1 MRALK
6 TRLMASAVVSL
17 SPGVGHDAA
26 VCAVDK
32 STYFGFCMSEVHKR
46 HIWSHCKVKI
56 LQSLIDPKHVN
67 HDPAVAKAYNTSRKK
82 TEEDDANTKAAA
94 EAKAEAKKAIEGRKA
109 AAEAKKAEAK
119 VKAEAKKAAAEAKKE
134 AKKDKNPFAKKD
146 KKGKKKKKDDQKD
159 MAEPKPKKHKKEE
172 AEEAEPEI
180 SDIDVDGSGSS
191 WGTSSSD
198 DSTSE

>member
-32 STYFGFCMSEVHKR
+32 STYFGFCMSEAHKR
-46 HIWSHCKVKI
+46 HIWSHCKVQI
-56 LQSLIDPKHVN
+56 LKSLIDPKHVN

-82 TEEDDANTKAAA
+82 TEEDDAKTKAAA

-119 VKAEAKKAAAEAKKE
+119 VKAEAKKAAAEAKK
-134 AKKDKNPFAKKD
+134 AKKD
-146 KKGKKKKKDDQKD
+146 KKVLDKKDKKGKKKKDDQKD
-159 MAEPKPKKHKKEE
+159 MAEPKPKKHKE